1 MPHQPAPKRTK
12 SVLGPKRTPTKQL
25 GRKVRYLADA
35 KESPAAALKHP
46 DGDEAESK
54 AAKENQKVE
63 SRSAERVASATRK
76 PRASQLTINKSKS
89 QSIS

>member
-35 KESPAAALKHP
+35 KESSAATPKHP

-76 PRASQLTINKSKS
+76 PRAPQQVLHKS
-89 QSIS
+89 Q